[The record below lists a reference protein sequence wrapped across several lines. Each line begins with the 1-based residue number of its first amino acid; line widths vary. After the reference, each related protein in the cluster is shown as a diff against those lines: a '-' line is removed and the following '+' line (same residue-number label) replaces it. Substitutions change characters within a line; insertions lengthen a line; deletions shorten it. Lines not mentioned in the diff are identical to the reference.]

1 MRQPCAKSKAVE
13 GQYGFGVVA
22 KSKDYSIYSH
32 VLRVVIG
39 ALLKGVRITGAPFST
54 PGDADTLSRLHDILT
69 REER

>member
-39 ALLKGVRITGAPFST
+39 ALLKGSE
-54 PGDADTLSRLHDILT
+54 SRVPLFRPQGGH
-69 REER
+69 REDQ